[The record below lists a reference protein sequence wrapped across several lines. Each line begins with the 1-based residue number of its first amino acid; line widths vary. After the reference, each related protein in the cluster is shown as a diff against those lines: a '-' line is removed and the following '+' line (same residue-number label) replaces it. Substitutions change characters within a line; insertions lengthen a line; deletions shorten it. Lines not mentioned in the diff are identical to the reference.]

1 MVWWDGKVLIVET
14 AANRQCHKDFAT
26 DVGYF
31 SEAIKHN
38 IRRQRPA
45 SVTAYAAVASDE
57 TKPSQVFTEPNVKA
71 NSARYRENAGRKRV
85 SVVKNAYEKQ
95 YLSQC
100 HHPEQC
106 TGSHSRKHADLVYRT
121 QTYGAE
127 SISAPPLP
135 KEMRPPLN
143 PKLKPVDF
151 YT

>member
-1 MVWWDGKVLIVET
+1 MET
-14 AANRQCHKDFAT
+14 AANRQCDKDVAT
-26 DVGYF
+26 DVGDF
-31 SEAIKHN
+31 SEAIKHY

-45 SVTAYAAVASDE
+45 GVMAYAAVGSDE
-57 TKPSQVFTEPNVKA
+57 TKSSQVFIEPNVKA
-71 NSARYRENAGRKRV
+71 NSAGYRENAGRKRV
-85 SVVKNAYEKQ
+85 SVVKNAYENQ

-106 TGSHSRKHADLVYRT
+106 AGSHSRKHADLVYRT

>member
-1 MVWWDGKVLIVET
+1 M
-14 AANRQCHKDFAT
+14 
-26 DVGYF
+26 
-31 SEAIKHN
+31 
-38 IRRQRPA
+38 
-45 SVTAYAAVASDE
+45 AYAAVASDE

-71 NSARYRENAGRKRV
+71 SKAGYRENAGRKRV
-85 SVVKNAYEKQ
+85 SVVKNAHENQ

-100 HHPEQC
+100 NHPEQC

-121 QTYGAE
+121 QTFGAE

-135 KEMRPPLN
+135 KKMRPPLN